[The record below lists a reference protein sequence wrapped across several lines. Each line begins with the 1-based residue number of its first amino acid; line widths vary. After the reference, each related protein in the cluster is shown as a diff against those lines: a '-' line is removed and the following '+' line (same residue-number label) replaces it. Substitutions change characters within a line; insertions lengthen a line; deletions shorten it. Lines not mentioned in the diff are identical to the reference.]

1 MSEEQ
6 VFSAG
11 REARLSAFFAEA
23 EPPARDP
30 AFEAALMA
38 RLERRRLFDLVS
50 DYLTPVVAGL
60 AVLFALWPAIARMS
74 LTALEAS
81 GYAAPIAF
89 SFAIVAATYWAAVR
103 LRLMPPIMGVAA

>member
-1 MSEEQ
+1 MSENMT
-6 VFSAG
+6 
-11 REARLSAFFAEA
+11 REARLEAFFAAE

-50 DYLTPVVAGL
+50 DYLTPVVAAL

-74 LTALEAS
+74 LSAIETNGYVAPVALS
-81 GYAAPIAF
+81 C
-89 SFAIVAATYWAAVR
+89 AIVAATYWAAVR